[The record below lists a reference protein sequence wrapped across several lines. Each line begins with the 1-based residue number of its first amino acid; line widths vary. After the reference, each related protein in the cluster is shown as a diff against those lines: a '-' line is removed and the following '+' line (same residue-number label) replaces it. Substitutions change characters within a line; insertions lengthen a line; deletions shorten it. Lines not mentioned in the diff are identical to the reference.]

1 MAAAHAPGG
10 EGASSCSE
18 DGPLEDEDSD
28 EEDSD
33 REEDGDGGGDGY
45 GDGDGGGGGG
55 SDGESSVEPIVRA
68 TRSRSGSRR

>member
-18 DGPLEDEDSD
+18 DGPLEDEDGDEDGD

-33 REEDGDGGGDGY
+33 GDGDHGDGDGGGD
-45 GDGDGGGGGG
+45 GGGG
-55 SDGESSVEPIVRA
+55 SDGESSVVPIVRA
-68 TRSRSGSRR
+68 TRSRAGSRR

>member
-18 DGPLEDEDSD
+18 DGPLEDEDGDEDSD
-28 EEDSD
+28 EENGDGD
-33 REEDGDGGGDGY
+33 GDGDGGGG
-45 GDGDGGGGGG
+45 GGGGGG
-55 SDGESSVEPIVRA
+55 SDGESSVVPIVRT

>member
-18 DGPLEDEDSD
+18 DGPLEDEDGD
-28 EEDSD
+28 EDSD
-33 REEDGDGGGDGY
+33 AED
-45 GDGDGGGGGG
+45 GDGDGGGGGDG
-55 SDGESSVEPIVRA
+55 DGGGDGGGGGDGESSVVPIVRA